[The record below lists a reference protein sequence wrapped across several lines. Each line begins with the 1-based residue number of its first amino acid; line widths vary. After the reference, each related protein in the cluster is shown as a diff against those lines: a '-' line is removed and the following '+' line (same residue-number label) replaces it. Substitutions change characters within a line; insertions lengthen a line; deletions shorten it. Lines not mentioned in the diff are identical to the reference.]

1 MASQGPNRLC
11 DKVGDSALF
20 ARPDGTYFAVRL
32 VGRERPNGP
41 HGTGEVRQVTELGR
55 HDSKVAAMAAFR
67 RRVARD

>member
-32 VGRERPNGP
+32 VSREEANGP
-41 HGTGEVRQVTELGR
+41 HGTGDVRQVTELGR
-55 HDSKVAAMAAFR
+55 FDNKILAMGRFR
-67 RRVARD
+67 EMIARD